1 LTVVKVIVRNA
12 MKPFAIRDAL
22 VVDAD
27 PELKDLLVKVLKPGI
42 WAIQHVLTNQD
53 ALRAAKLKAFEVI
66 ITSERTSGRED
77 VELLR
82 KIRVVHQH
90 TRLIILAN
98 ESTPADVLASMRE
111 HAFSF
116 FSKPY
121 SLEQLAEMIR
131 LATEAPSWDDG
142 IELRSAT
149 PEWIRLEVRCQVRTA
164 DRLLQFMKEISELP
178 DMEREQV
185 GMAFREILLNA
196 MEHGGGLDPEKYVEV
211 EYIRA
216 QRMVS
221 CRISDPG
228 PGFTLD
234 EIAHAAVANPD
245 DDPLR
250 HAAVRDELGLRPGGL
265 GILLA
270 RQLVDQVIY
279 GQDGN
284 EVLLIKYLDQPQSK
298 TA

>member
-1 LTVVKVIVRNA
+1 

-22 VVDAD
+22 VVGAD
-27 PELKDLLVKVLKPGI
+27 PDLNDLLLKILKPGFWTI
-42 WAIQHVLTNQD
+42 HQVPTDQA
-53 ALRAAKLKAFEVI
+53 ALQAAKGKRFELIV
-66 ITSERTSGRED
+66 TDENTSGRED
-77 VELLR
+77 VDLLR
-82 KIRVVHQH
+82 KIRLLSPH
-90 TRLIILAN
+90 TRLIILAT

-121 SLEQLAEMIR
+121 SFAQLGNMIQM
-131 LATEAPSWDDG
+131 ATEAPCWDDG
-142 IELRSAT
+142 IELQSSTA
-149 PEWIRLEVRCQVRTA
+149 EWIKLQVRCQVRTA
-164 DRLLQFMKEISELP
+164 DRLLQFMKEISDLS
-178 DMEREQV
+178 DGEREEV

-196 MEHGGGLDPEKYVEV
+196 MEHGGGLNPENYVEV
-211 EYIRA
+211 EYVRA
-216 QRMVS
+216 RRMVS

-234 EIAHAAVANPD
+234 EISHAAVANPD
-245 DDPLR
+245 DDPIR
-250 HAAVRDELGLRPGGL
+250 HAAVRDKLGLRPGGF

-284 EVLLIKYLDQPQSK
+284 EVLLIKYLDKGQPR

>member
-1 LTVVKVIVRNA
+1 V
-12 MKPFAIRDAL
+12 KPFAIRNAL
-22 VVDAD
+22 VVDASPD
-27 PELKDLLVKVLKPGI
+27 LNDLLVNILKPGL
-42 WAIQHVLTNQD
+42 WAIQHVPTNQ
-53 ALRAAKLKAFEVI
+53 AVLQAARGKTFELI
-66 ITSERTSGRED
+66 ITGERTSGRED

-82 KIRVVHQH
+82 KIRLVRPH

-121 SLEQLAEMIR
+121 SFEQLGHMIQM
-131 LATEAPSWDDG
+131 ATDAPCWDDG
-142 IELRSAT
+142 IELRSSTA
-149 PEWIRLEVRCQVRTA
+149 EWIKLQVRCQVRTA
-164 DRLLQFMKEISELP
+164 DRLLQFMKEISDLP
-178 DMEREQV
+178 GDEREQV

-196 MEHGGGLDPEKYVEV
+196 MEHGGGLDPKNYVEV
-211 EYIRA
+211 EYVRA
-216 QRMVS
+216 RRMVS

-228 PGFTLD
+228 AGFTLD
-234 EIAHAAVANPD
+234 EIPHAAVANPD
-245 DDPLR
+245 DNPVR
-250 HAAVRDELGLRPGGL
+250 HAEIRDELGLRPGGF

-270 RQLVDQVIY
+270 QKLVDQVIY

-284 EVLLIKYLDQPQSK
+284 EVLLIKYLDEAQPK